1 MKYFGN
7 IEVVG
12 GQLVNL
18 VVENRTTV
26 PDTSTTGR
34 MYFDTDRNVLRLD
47 NGVEYIDVTIPS
59 DFNNLI
65 TTLGSNWIN
74 STYTFNPT
82 AFNTLDNVSGLTS
95 NNSLFDVFSQLD
107 SAITSAK
114 VRNLTD
120 LDDVASSGVVE
131 GNILFFNGAEYSFT
145 SINSLLDSYSELK
158 LASLRDVDVSSLTDG
173 QVLVYNAAS
182 TTFKAQTIVQRYD
195 DYQSNQNHL
204 IIHTLGVQYCAF
216 TLINTS
222 TNTLITDAVVTFN
235 DVNQIT
241 VSLPYAAPITAFMT
255 AIPVAD

>member
-1 MKYFGN
+1 MKYYGN
-7 IEVVG
+7 IEVVRS
-12 GQLVNL
+12 QHINL
-18 VVENRTTV
+18 VVENRTTE
-26 PDTSTTGR
+26 PDTRSAGR
-34 MYFDTDRNVLRLD
+34 VYFDTDRSVLRLD

-82 AFNTLDNVSGLTS
+82 AFNSLDNVSGLTS

-120 LDDVASSGVVE
+120 LNDVASSGVVE
-131 GNILFFNGAEYSFT
+131 GNVLFFNGAEYSFT
-145 SINSLLDSYSELK
+145 SINSLLDSYAQLK
-158 LASLRDVDVSSLTDG
+158 IASLRDVDVSSLTDG

-182 TTFKAQTIVQRYD
+182 ATFKSQTIVQTYD
-195 DYQSNQNHL
+195 DFQSNQNHL
-204 IIHTLGVQYCAF
+204 IIHSLGVQYCGL

-241 VSLPYAAPITAFMT
+241 VSLPYAAPVTAIMT
-255 AIPVAD
+255 AIPVAN